1 MSKYNLEKLIKVEVV
16 EPRQST
22 YFKYKSGIKFIRKEG
37 IYDVLHYFFGKEI
50 KNHFLKDGKVYEYA
64 RCVLY
69 FQDEYT
75 FTYHFETLKE
85 AKLQQLD
92 IENLF
97 KKQMGRSLVEL

>member
-1 MSKYNLEKLIKVEVV
+1 MGKYNLEKLIKVQVF
-16 EPRQST
+16 EPRRST

-50 KNHFLKDGKVYEYA
+50 KDVKVYEYA

-69 FQDEYT
+69 LQDEYT

-85 AKLQQLD
+85 AELQQLD